1 MTVVIVGGRVGGL
14 TAALLLH
21 QAGIEAEVH
30 ERAAQI
36 RALGVGINLLPRAVA
51 PLAGL
56 GLLDAL
62 DARAVRTAEPRYT
75 GSGPRSRRAC
85 GPAAGF
91 PVPQLS
97 VHRGTLLAVL
107 HHAVLD
113 RLGPAAVRPGR
124 LIGFAQHRSASAP
137 LRRPRG
143 AAPPAAVSQPA
154 RRRGRARRGPGL
166 DLRVPDVRP
175 RCVPVLDQR
184 TGDAARRRR

>member
-21 QAGIEAEVH
+21 QAGTEVH

-124 LIGFAQHRSASAP
+124 LIGFAQHAERIRAASSTARCGP
-137 LRRPRG
+137 TCRGFAAGTSTWPGSSRPRAG
-143 AAPPAAVSQPA
+143 SSSTRCATTVRSRSGPAD
-154 RRRGRARRGPGL
+154 G
-166 DLRVPDVRP
+166 
-175 RCVPVLDQR
+175 
-184 TGDAARRRR
+184 